1 VEIDGLVTRDL
12 LLTIFYPDT
21 PLHDGA
27 VIIRND
33 KIAAAGCILPLAVG
47 LKHRATLGTR
57 HRAAMGITE
66 ESDALAVVVSE
77 ERGTISVA
85 IGGKITTSLEEVRLK
100 RVLVSALAK

>member
-1 VEIDGLVTRDL
+1 
-12 LLTIFYPDT
+12 
-21 PLHDGA
+21 
-27 VIIRND
+27 
-33 KIAAAGCILPLAVG
+33 
-47 LKHRATLGTR
+47 
-57 HRAAMGITE
+57 MGITE